1 MAHGAWRM
9 PCVRCCHAL
18 TALGA
23 DGLLSAAT
31 GLFVFEMSLKIIA
44 YGFVFAPK
52 AYLKSGWNVLD
63 FCIVRPI
70 TAPHTSHHM
79 MRPCPCTADRAARH
93 SASHAHT
100 HTHTT

>member
-63 FCIVRPI
+63 FCIVPI
-70 TAPHTSHHM
+70 TARHTPHTICTQPRVHPLHSVQRSSH
-79 MRPCPCTADRAARH
+79 CIARV
-93 SASHAHT
+93 
-100 HTHTT
+100 